1 MPKMD
6 KKPKKERKSRA
17 QQRVLLKLPE
27 DFSLEGANLF
37 IQSGEDRLVVP
48 WEVRVVTVQMTPE
61 ERRAQRRRSRQEY
74 MRKPDV
80 IAKNKA
86 RMANPEVIAKKKQ
99 YASRE
104 DIKQRKKLHSAKA
117 RKLKHLLREM
127 NPELYQ
133 ALDKEVLEKLKQSEK
148 WARELDHLEFLEQR
162 RELEEAA
169 ACEENGFNS

>member
-1 MPKMD
+1 MPKQE
-6 KKPKKERKSRA
+6 KKEKKERKSRA

-27 DFSLEGANLF
+27 GFSLENKDLF
-37 IQSGEDRLVVP
+37 YQEDTERFVVP

-104 DIKQRKKLHSAKA
+104 DIKQRKKLLSAKN
-117 RKLKHLLREM
+117 RKMKHLLREM

-133 ALDKEVLEKLKQSEK
+133 ALDKEVIEKLRQHEK
-148 WARELDHLEFLEQR
+148 WARELEHLEYLEQK
-162 RELEEAA
+162 RELEENT
-169 ACEENGFNS
+169 CDENGNAS